1 MNTLTVNMTIGQD
14 RYFIW
19 DYNSKS
25 DILNIHK
32 KGKKVD
38 GSAELSDFS
47 VDFDKSGNI
56 IGVEITYAAEFLSQ
70 IGLQKKHLTEIK
82 SAELTVSKKANYAI
96 IWVKLSVPEKNEE
109 SIIEKKLPLPVPV
122 VA

>member
-1 MNTLTVNMTIGQD
+1 MTIGQD